1 MRNVQRGKRARP
13 IAPDASQ
20 QWKWHLLCSLFH
32 HPLLHRP
39 PSKEASRWISFCL
52 HASTWGRLG
61 PAHSP
66 VALSV
71 CTFITSGTTFIPE
84 LEHSSGKELEEQFQL
99 QLKMFLQGSAA
110 EQRLGAWSRTSHQ
123 RSWGVTGSQAGH
135 HHHNHPHGPTTQA
148 QLSLAMGAGWT
159 QCLHGAGW
167 TWCPGSAGWEQSR
180 EGLML
185 PQPPAKRAGKET
197 TRCSETNFTA

>member
-1 MRNVQRGKRARP
+1 MLPNNGNGICYAPSSITHCSTALPARKPPGGSVFVSMQAHGEGWGQP
-13 IAPDASQ
+13 I
-20 QWKWHLLCSLFH
+20 
-32 HPLLHRP
+32 PLWP
-39 PSKEASRWISFCL
+39 CQFV
-52 HASTWGRLG
+52 
-61 PAHSP
+61 HSP
-66 VALSV
+66 RLEQPL
-71 CTFITSGTTFIPE
+71 PE